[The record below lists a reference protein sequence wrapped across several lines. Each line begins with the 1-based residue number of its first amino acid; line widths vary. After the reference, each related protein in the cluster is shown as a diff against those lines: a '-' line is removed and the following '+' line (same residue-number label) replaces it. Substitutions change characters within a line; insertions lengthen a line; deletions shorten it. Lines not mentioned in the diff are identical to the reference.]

1 MNTAYLT
8 TLTSANKPCWMPD
21 LSDKATRMAAYI
33 RHLKQVC
40 GIELADYDSIWQWSI
55 ENPEIFWRS
64 VWDFANVI
72 GEPGSRVLERSQA
85 EGMLGVN
92 WFPEAKLNYAENLL
106 RPSVNPDAL
115 VFWGEDKVKRRISRQ
130 ALHSEVAQLAAALRD
145 LGIVSGDRVAVW
157 LPNMPEAIIAMLA
170 LSSIGAIF
178 TSASP
183 DFGVQGALDRFG
195 QVTPKVLIGVDGYFY
210 NGKTID
216 VLGKLGEVARQLPSV
231 ERVVVV
237 SYVAAKAKI
246 DAIPKAVNWQN
257 FIAPFAGVNT
267 IKYAELPFNHPLYI
281 LYSSGTTG
289 VPKCIVH
296 SAGGTLLQHLKELQL
311 HSDVRESD
319 RLFYFSTCGWMMWNW
334 LASGLANGATLLLYD
349 GSAFAA
355 DGRILF
361 EYAQAERM
369 THFGTSAKYI
379 DALSKTGLIPREEF
393 DLTPLRAILSTG
405 SPLAAEGFDF
415 VYQSIKPNV
424 QLSSISGG
432 TDIVSCFVLGSPI
445 LPVWRGEI
453 QCRGLGMAVDV
464 FDENGKPV
472 RGEKGELVCTQPF
485 PSMPLGFWNDENGA
499 KYKAAYFER
508 FPGVWSHGD
517 FCEITEHNGL
527 IIHGRSDATL
537 NPGGVRIGTAEI
549 YRQVERLPEVLESL
563 VIAQNWPPG
572 SLGDVRIVLF
582 VRLREGLALTE
593 ELIKQINKTIRENT
607 TPRHVPAKILAV
619 PDMPRTKSGKL
630 VELAVRNVVHGEP
643 VKNMDALFNP
653 ESLDYFRARPELA
666 SD

>member
-1 MNTAYLT
+1 MTD
-8 TLTSANKPCWMPD
+8 PCWIPD
-21 LSDKATRMAAYI
+21 SSNIAATRVAAFISYL
-33 RHLKQVC
+33 RKSVDV
-40 GIELADYDSIWQWSI
+40 EVADYESLWRWSV
-55 ENPEIFWRS
+55 EQPEAFWRA
-64 VWDFANVI
+64 VWDFVVVV
-72 GEPGSRVLERSQA
+72 GEPGERVLERNPQQR
-85 EGMLGVN
+85 MLGAH
-92 WFPEAKLNYAENLL
+92 WFPEARLNFAENLL
-106 RPSVNPDAL
+106 RPSSNPDAL
-115 VFWGEDKVKRRISRQ
+115 VFWGEDKVKRSLSRRE
-130 ALHSEVAQLAAALRD
+130 LHSEVAQLAAALRA
-145 LGIVSGDRVAVW
+145 LGVIEGDRVAAW

-170 LSSIGAIF
+170 ASSIGAIF

-195 QVTPKVLIGVDGYFY
+195 QVSPKVLIGVDGYFY

-216 VLGKLGEVARQLPSV
+216 VLGKLGEVAGQLPTV
-231 ERVVVV
+231 ERVIVV
-237 SYVAAKAKI
+237 SYVSEAAPLA
-246 DAIPKAVNWQN
+246 AIPKAVSWRD
-257 FIAPFAGVNT
+257 FVAPFADVDA
-267 IKYAELPFNHPLYI
+267 IDFAALPFNHPLYI

-296 SAGGTLLQHLKELQL
+296 GAGGTLLQHLKEHQL
-311 HSDVRESD
+311 HSDVREGD

-334 LASGLANGATLLLYD
+334 LATGLASGATLLLYD
-349 GSAFAA
+349 GNPFVG

-361 EYAQAERM
+361 DYAQTERM

-379 DALSKTGLIPREEF
+379 DALAKTKLVPREQF
-393 DLTPLRAILSTG
+393 DLSSLRAIFSTG
-405 SPLAAEGFDF
+405 SPLSAEGFDF
-415 VYQSIKPNV
+415 VYQSIKPEV

-464 FDENGKPV
+464 FDDDGKPV

-485 PSMPLGFWNDENGA
+485 PAMPLGFWNDADGA
-499 KYKAAYFER
+499 KYRAAYFER
-508 FPGVWSHGD
+508 FPGIWCHGD
-517 FCEITEHNGL
+517 YCEITEHGGL

-549 YRQVERLPEVLESL
+549 YRQVERLPEVMESL
-563 VIAQNWPPG
+563 VIAQTWPPG

-582 VRLREGLALTE
+582 IRLRDGITLTE
-593 ELIKQINKTIRENT
+593 ELVTRIKSTIRENT

-630 VELAVRNVVHGEP
+630 VEIAVRNVVHGEP
-643 VKNMDALFNP
+643 VKNLEALLNP
-653 ESLDYFRARPELA
+653 EALAYFRGRPELA
-666 SD
+666 